1 MPAQKSGRPWPSCR
15 RPAAPS
21 VAPALDGGTPVR
33 RTPAP
38 GSSLAR
44 EFARV
49 FPLAGLRQQVLPAP
63 RSPLAPPDS
72 RRQTLLRAVLWPGL
86 LRVAGRSPIPP
97 FLPILPVR
105 RASSRPP
112 ALPARREMFHSAR
125 AFPGRRGGPHARFP
139 AAKDFPSEISRLFR
153 QFSCALL
160 QTIFPPPAPAVRSI
174 PFLRAPYREV
184 YPPLGGFLFPC
195 SPFAPRSPRA
205 PAPTARARSSPPR
218 FPRRSAARAFEETP
232 RAPNRAASVA
242 APAGPAPR
250 PRQS

>member
-63 RSPLAPPDS
+63 PSPLAPPDS

-160 QTIFPPPAPAVRSI
+160 QTIFPPPAPAVRLI
-174 PFLRAPYREV
+174 PFLRVRYGEV
-184 YPPLGGFLFPC
+184 HPPLGGFLFPS
-195 SPFAPRSPRA
+195 SPFAPRSLPT
-205 PAPTARARSSPPR
+205 PAPTARARSWPPR
-218 FPRRSAARAFEETP
+218 SPRRSAARAFEETP

-242 APAGPAPR
+242 APAGPAPH